1 MAEETPE
8 KTASESP
15 DAAPPAKTG
24 DPAPG
29 PAPGPTQEAAPE
41 SAPEPTPLEVPLE
54 EQLGALPPLEYPGG
68 SRDQDFDQ
76 WAADKRRGRIRTE
89 IVGGVLIILGGAVA
103 SVVTGKSAF
112 FVLAIFGVGALA
124 AYEFLVTSFE

>member
-8 KTASESP
+8 NP
-15 DAAPPAKTG
+15 
-24 DPAPG
+24 
-29 PAPGPTQEAAPE
+29 APE
-41 SAPEPTPLEVPLE
+41 SNPADAVSPVKSEEGAPEPTPLEVPLE
-54 EQLGALPPLEYPGG
+54 EQLGGLPPLEYPGG
-68 SRDQDFDQ
+68 SRDQDFDK
-76 WAADKRRGRIRTE
+76 WAADKRRGRLRTE